1 MPISDSSISK
11 VDSEGIM
18 IDIYILQQLVTYADC
33 GTLSAAAEKLHT
45 SQPAMTRSM
54 KKLEDELGVILFERS
69 KNHLRLNET
78 GQKAAEYAR
87 RVLEAN
93 RDFTDMVRQYDRS
106 LHTLSVG
113 YCAPV
118 PQEVFAPILNS
129 IFAGMTISADMKDDS
144 TFLEDL
150 EKGVYQL
157 AVTHFKPND
166 DRFYAKK
173 CGEETLLVSVLP
185 SDPLTFYPEIH
196 LEDLD
201 GLSILLLTNIGFWSN
216 MHRAKTPNTKY
227 LPQIDRSS
235 FSDIA
240 ANSPYPI
247 FASDYYIRRDIRIPG
262 RIDIPLVDEE
272 CHTEYYLVCLKSEQR
287 KYKRLFDSV
296 HERTIY

>member
-1 MPISDSSISK
+1 MPISDNSISK
-11 VDSEGIM
+11 MNSDDNM
-18 IDIYILQQLVTYADC
+18 IEIYILQQLVAYADC

-45 SQPAMTRSM
+45 SQPSMTRSM
-54 KKLEDELGVILFERS
+54 KKLEDELGVVLFERS

-87 RVLEAN
+87 RALEAN
-93 RDFTDMVRQYDRS
+93 QEFTEKVRQFDRS

-129 IFAGMTISADMKDDS
+129 IFAGMTVSADMKDDS
-144 TFLEDL
+144 TFLDDL
-150 EKGVYQL
+150 ENGIYQL
-157 AVTHFKPND
+157 AVTHFKPD
-166 DRFYAKK
+166 DDCFYAKK

-185 SDPLTFYPEIH
+185 SDPLTFYPEIY
-196 LEDLD
+196 LKDLD
-201 GLSILLLTNIGFWSN
+201 GLSILLLSNNGFWSN

-235 FSDIA
+235 FADIA
-240 ANSPYPI
+240 ENSPYPV
-247 FASDYYIRRDIRIPG
+247 FASDYYIRRDVCVPG
-262 RIDIPLVDEE
+262 RIDIPLVDKE

-287 KYKRLFDSV
+287 KFKKLFDSV
-296 HERTIY
+296 HEKTIY